1 MTAELDQIPP
11 SRRDPRTR
19 NRAVGRFLPRSY
31 ERHSVCE
38 HAVVPPVRADKCPRQ
53 PEPKL
58 SRIERDSLVVVTTR
72 ATCTM
77 DVASRS
83 DRLRAETI
91 QHRKGVSAE
100 DQRLIAFLQ
109 RDLSG
114 FMCNGI
120 TPAEKVLQR

>member
-11 SRRDPRTR
+11 SRRDPRTG

-58 SRIERDSLVVVTTR
+58 SRIERDSLVVVTDEGNLHDGCCIEVR
-72 ATCTM
+72 PP
-77 DVASRS
+77 
-83 DRLRAETI
+83 
-91 QHRKGVSAE
+91 SA
-100 DQRLIAFLQ
+100 
-109 RDLSG
+109 
-114 FMCNGI
+114 
-120 TPAEKVLQR
+120 